1 MKSKVFV
8 SVVILVCVT
17 FFAASCTT
25 DPYTGKRKVSNTA
38 KGAGIGAA
46 GGAAAGLAVGL
57 LTGKTK
63 SKQLRKRALV
73 GAGIGAL
80 AGGSVGAYMDY
91 QEAKLR
97 QRLRK
102 TGVSITREG
111 DSIILNMPGNIT
123 FATGSADIKSN
134 FYEILNSVAIVL
146 EEYDKTYVDVFGHT
160 DSIGSQKYNQK
171 LSERRAR
178 SVYDYLVI
186 QGLNSDRF
194 SLRGFGETRPIST
207 NATAT
212 GREQNR
218 RVEIEIAPI
227 V

>member
-8 SVVILVCVT
+8 SVVILVCVS

-38 KGAGIGAA
+38 IGAGIGAA
-46 GGAAAGLAVGL
+46 SGAATGLAVGF

-102 TGVSITREG
+102 TGVSITRQG
-111 DSIILNMPGNIT
+111 DHIILNMPGNIT
-123 FATGSADIKSN
+123 FDTGSADIKSN

-146 EEYDKTYVDVFGHT
+146 EEYGKTYVDVYGHT
-160 DSIGSQKYNQK
+160 DSVGSENYNQK
-171 LSERRAR
+171 LSERRAQ
-178 SVYDYLVI
+178 SVYSYLVS

-194 SLRGFGETRPIST
+194 SVQGYGETRPIGS
-207 NATAT
+207 NASVT
-212 GREQNR
+212 GRAQNR

>member
-25 DPYTGKRKVSNTA
+25 DPYTGNRKVSNTA

-111 DSIILNMPGNIT
+111 DRIILNMPGNIT

-134 FYEILNSVAIVL
+134 FYEILNSVD
-146 EEYDKTYVDVFGHT
+146 EHP
-160 DSIGSQKYNQK
+160 
-171 LSERRAR
+171 
-178 SVYDYLVI
+178 
-186 QGLNSDRF
+186 QGLGNIDENLPARAAHIMWLSVRIPASNPNSCMKGRILIIIAT
-194 SLRGFGETRPIST
+194 SSKNST
-207 NATAT
+207 
-212 GREQNR
+212 GLK
-218 RVEIEIAPI
+218 
-227 V
+227 